1 MDVKWKCA
9 TSGKIFPSK
18 NKAKKFQRSM
28 NKKDPSNIHQ
38 GLIRITVP
46 EDKPQNISK
55 GKLPEKKIPAKK
67 TPKAG
72 NRAKGTYKPS
82 IRQDGSIFPT
92 YEAGV
97 IRIKE
102 SDWNTIGELLPNGAR
117 HEMVEETGHHLI
129 FFDADAY
136 AEIDFLMY
144 EFNFCEQE
152 MFYEDLKVA
161 LRNYDAS
168 MVIRAEDVCELG
180 ISTVNVVN
188 GQCIE
193 TTPVKAGEGETL
205 TVGELLEQIEP
216 LTGLAIAYG
225 KFKLPPART
234 ATKTYGY
241 GSRGSRGSTFTTSK
255 KTTPTTTSKAKP
267 VSKPITTTNKTVQT
281 ANKTLAQPKSQ
292 TTIYDEKWSMKPTM
306 EKPQD
311 EEESQED
318 DELEYDFAYDDFAW
332 DMAFSSEEDFSRGYS
347 SGWGSS
353 VATVSAAPIFDK
365 CHPIYGIKGMKLQ
378 VDRYVDLTPITQGGA
393 DEKDAETFGAEYE
406 DVMRDVQNLSDDDYV
421 DFCQHWGINPDD
433 MEELSS
439 FVMKNK
445 DSPDVQGWITGRLM
459 GFGVET
465 FEAPKPKLTKNQLE
479 DLKKMKVSTYYNNG
493 EYAYVEV
500 DNRGW
505 KPYRTRTVQA
515 LLDKGIISIRRGESD
530 SRLGFLG
537 RIRDKEAYIVH
548 LNPVAWEYPFTYREP
563 YMPNL
568 KQEGNKIIRG
578 AETFE
583 ASEGGYKLNVATV
596 PVEEAYAWSKGQFD
610 KAGLNMKDYIPHF
623 RENYQSLQD
632 ECASAID
639 VPRIEMPVID
649 PEQLKQFATSMM
661 AGHLDVYAP
670 FAEGRTE
677 PYSPNDLYEDTE
689 KALKFLYLGLQDG
702 ILQDD
707 VVEATMT
714 RTTVGLMRPTQSQIW
729 LEKLIDNI
737 IKFGT
742 PQEDG
747 SGAYGRDAII
757 LGKTIAISQE
767 GFILDGHHRYAQIV
781 LVNPALKMQTL
792 YIALPIRRLLEISRP
807 YGNAIGNDQRG

>member
-1 MDVKWKCA
+1 
-9 TSGKIFPSK
+9 
-18 NKAKKFQRSM
+18 M

-55 GKLPEKKIPAKK
+55 GKLPEKKTPAKK

-267 VSKPITTTNKTVQT
+267 VSKPITTTNKTVQS

-292 TTIYDEKWSMKPTM
+292 TSIYDEKFTMKPTM

-332 DMAFSSEEDFSRGYS
+332 DMAYGSEEDFSRGYS

-393 DEKDAETFGAEYE
+393 DEKE
-406 DVMRDVQNLSDDDYV
+406 
-421 DFCQHWGINPDD
+421 
-433 MEELSS
+433 
-439 FVMKNK
+439 
-445 DSPDVQGWITGRLM
+445 
-459 GFGVET
+459 
-465 FEAPKPKLTKNQLE
+465 
-479 DLKKMKVSTYYNNG
+479 
-493 EYAYVEV
+493 
-500 DNRGW
+500 
-505 KPYRTRTVQA
+505 
-515 LLDKGIISIRRGESD
+515 
-530 SRLGFLG
+530 
-537 RIRDKEAYIVH
+537 
-548 LNPVAWEYPFTYREP
+548 
-563 YMPNL
+563 
-568 KQEGNKIIRG
+568 

-747 SGAYGRDAII
+747 SGAYGRDALI

-807 YGNAIGNDQRG
+807 YGNAIGNEQRG

>member
-55 GKLPEKKIPAKK
+55 GKLPEKKTPAKK

-72 NRAKGTYKPS
+72 NRAKGTYKPT

-292 TTIYDEKWSMKPTM
+292 KTIYDEKWSMKPTM

-332 DMAFSSEEDFSRGYS
+332 DMAYGSEEDFSRGYS

-393 DEKDAETFGAEYE
+393 DEKEAETFEANGFAGRWEDGSLRLIEDEEADDDTVIQFFVRKNNADSYDVVLNDTLINDERLKPMKDSSLGDSYWIIGKIRRDRRGWKIIVPVLSENTITWQNDPYHSQGHRMLGSHRENLYGAVDSIMWWFREQDGGLDFYNWVKSSSDAETFG
-406 DVMRDVQNLSDDDYV
+406 
-421 DFCQHWGINPDD
+421 
-433 MEELSS
+433 
-439 FVMKNK
+439 
-445 DSPDVQGWITGRLM
+445 
-459 GFGVET
+459 
-465 FEAPKPKLTKNQLE
+465 
-479 DLKKMKVSTYYNNG
+479 
-493 EYAYVEV
+493 
-500 DNRGW
+500 
-505 KPYRTRTVQA
+505 
-515 LLDKGIISIRRGESD
+515 
-530 SRLGFLG
+530 
-537 RIRDKEAYIVH
+537 
-548 LNPVAWEYPFTYREP
+548 
-563 YMPNL
+563 
-568 KQEGNKIIRG
+568 
-578 AETFE
+578 

-737 IKFGT
+737 IMFGR

-747 SGAYGRDAII
+747 SGAYSINSII

-792 YIALPIRRLLEISRP
+792 YIALPIRRLLEVSRP